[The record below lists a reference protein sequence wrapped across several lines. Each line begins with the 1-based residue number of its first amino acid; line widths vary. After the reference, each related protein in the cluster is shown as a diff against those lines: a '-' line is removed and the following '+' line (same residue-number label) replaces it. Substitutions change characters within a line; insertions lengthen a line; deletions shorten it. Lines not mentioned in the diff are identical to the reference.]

1 LGQHERDKTIRG
13 RPHADTGD
21 NNMTYKIRIMN
32 ETGYEERTQTART
45 QKEIIQILAE
55 HIERVTGDTTY
66 INDEMA
72 YLF

>member
-1 LGQHERDKTIRG
+1 
-13 RPHADTGD
+13 
-21 NNMTYKIRIMN
+21 MTYKIRIMN